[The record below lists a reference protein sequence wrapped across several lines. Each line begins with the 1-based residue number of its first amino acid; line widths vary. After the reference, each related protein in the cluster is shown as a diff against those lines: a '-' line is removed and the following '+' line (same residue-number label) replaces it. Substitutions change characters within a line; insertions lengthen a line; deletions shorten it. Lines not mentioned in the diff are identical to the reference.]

1 MNDSITLKVKKFGPK
16 VIKLSDD
23 KEYSIKTDDDQSVTF
38 KDDKGDDEKEI
49 KVKIKKKDE
58 ADEKYQEKK
67 LKVKYEGSWWT
78 HGVKVSSK
86 DIDGMSE
93 KLKEEKEVSLGVK
106 GVKGM
111 FWVVLVSIIVVF
123 AGLIWWWFA
132 SSRKEDKEEEG
143 L

>member
-1 MNDSITLKVKKFGPK
+1 MNDLEIKVKKFGPK
-16 VIKLSDD
+16 EIELSDG
-23 KEYSIKTDDDQSVTF
+23 KKYMIKSDDEQSVKF

-86 DIDGMSE
+86 DISGMSE

-111 FWVVLVSIIVVF
+111 FWVVLVSIILVF
-123 AGLIWWWFA
+123 AGLLWWWFA